1 MLFGTEGKVSDHGDD
16 THVQP
21 TGVTRG
27 GDGNEAA
34 SFEAVSDG
42 FLACAGATEWQW
54 ITTCER
60 VTEQAWTAEERETS
74 GSSADATT
82 GKGILEERWTAED
95 SDEAAAKKV
104 VRKPLGTV
112 EEREAR
118 RRAVLAIVPAKLR
131 KKFSKGCS
139 SCRHRAFCTVSC
151 WAKRGFIAS

>member
-21 TGVTRG
+21 TGVTRD
-27 GDGNEAA
+27 GDGYEAA

-42 FLACAGATEWQW
+42 FLACAGATEWKW

-82 GKGILEERWTAED
+82 GKGILEERWTAEE
-95 SDEAAAKKV
+95 SDESG
-104 VRKPLGTV
+104 RQ
-112 EEREAR
+112 ESSSEAIGNS
-118 RRAVLAIVPAKLR
+118 RRARSQAQ
-131 KKFSKGCS
+131 S
-139 SCRHRAFCTVSC
+139 SSGDRACKT
-151 WAKRGFIAS
+151 A